1 MNESDREKI
10 EALIEQA
17 YKVVVRFVDGKTF
30 TERYDVHQFD
40 GFENL
45 KRVVVSEDGKVLD
58 TSKLPVDVEDD

>member
-30 TERYDVHQFD
+30 TERYDVYQFD